1 MDRAGTKR
9 EIIQSAQDVESQ
21 QPIKRAR
28 NSNSNQGQAEPQQLT
43 QQQPFQIVRYPDQLQ
58 VCYPKMPFK
67 SKKWQNQARLL
78 KNLNILLPR
87 IFKNQNIWKKFQFLK
102 GKFSFSSDIGLPSG
116 FLTSFHIISSFNE
129 TCILSGTH
137 YHVKMS
143 WSTLQMTGSPINHQF
158 RMKMSDMK
166 HSKAVVLFKL
176 RWEMLMEHRMEY
188 NKF

>member
-1 MDRAGTKR
+1 MSNPNSQLKGL
-9 EIIQSAQDVESQ
+9 EIQIRT
-21 QPIKRAR
+21 RAR
-28 NSNSNQGQAEPQQLT
+28 QNLSNLPNNNHFKLSDIQINFRFVT
-43 QQQPFQIVRYPDQLQ
+43 QKCHLSP
-58 VCYPKMPFK
+58 
-67 SKKWQNQARLL
+67 KKWQNQARLL